1 MVHMLDYAEQLLRL
15 FVRECSVIYGKT
27 SLVHNVHL
35 LIHLT
40 NDSRLLGPL
49 DKFSCFPFENYL
61 RRLKLLVRSGNKPLE
76 QLHGRILE
84 ERAFDLT
91 KTLDTASST
100 KVTFC
105 VLESSRDMNKPRV
118 ENCDEQF
125 TKALFKDSVFSV
137 RRRDNCVLLSE
148 GRVVVLAKFI
158 KCGADVVLVGQ
169 EFKHVQDLYQYP
181 CRSSLLSIFLVSC
194 LDSRLAT
201 FPSADIVCKGML
213 FPFGGKQAFF
223 PLFYLL

>member
-1 MVHMLDYAEQLLRL
+1 
-15 FVRECSVIYGKT
+15 
-27 SLVHNVHL
+27 
-35 LIHLT
+35 
-40 NDSRLLGPL
+40 
-49 DKFSCFPFENYL
+49 
-61 RRLKLLVRSGNKPLE
+61 
-76 QLHGRILE
+76 
-84 ERAFDLT
+84 
-91 KTLDTASST
+91 
-100 KVTFC
+100 
-105 VLESSRDMNKPRV
+105 MNEPRV

-125 TKALFKDSVFSV
+125 TKALFKDSVLSV

-158 KCGADVVLVGQ
+158 KCGADVVLVGR

-213 FPFGGKQAFF
+213 FPLRGKQAFF
-223 PLFYLL
+223 PVFHLL